1 MDLSKG
7 AAIFILIIS
16 IPAFLMALAVSS
28 SGFGSIIGIPGAI
41 GLLHGVRKAIITLFF
56 RD

>member
-1 MDLSKG
+1 MSKG
-7 AAIFILIIS
+7 ATIFILIIS
-16 IPAFLMALAVSS
+16 IPLFLMAIAVTS